1 MAKAYFPFLFYFTT
15 IVPNIFIPILY
26 PPPPRNEGGARE
38 FVSLAPGAD
47 DGNGCADKGL
57 LEIHYSLKTYYL

>member
-26 PPPPRNEGGARE
+26 PPPPRNEREARE
-38 FVSLAPGAD
+38 FVSLATGAD
-47 DGNGCADKGL
+47 DGNGCRQGL
-57 LEIHYSLKTYYL
+57 A